1 MNRGLLESGGDMTPQ
16 ALADLIRLKAATSSE
31 GGPGRFLT
39 ALAGPP
45 GAGKSTLA
53 AELVAALG
61 AGAKAVPMDGFH
73 YDDRV
78 LVARGAR
85 ERKGAPDT
93 FDAQGFFHLLR
104 RLRVEDEVA
113 IPLFDRDLEIS
124 RAGADIVTKADRL
137 LVVEGNYLL
146 LNEAPWP
153 DCAPLFDLTVWIDV
167 PEAELERRLLARWAH
182 YGKSPEEARAW
193 INGNDMPNIRR
204 VTQGSRAADV
214 VVRWS

>member
-1 MNRGLLESGGDMTPQ
+1 MTPVD
-16 ALADLIRLKAATSSE
+16 LADLIRQKAE
-31 GGPGRFLT
+31 GQGRFLT

-45 GAGKSTLA
+45 GAGKSTLT

-78 LVARGAR
+78 LIARGAR
-85 ERKGAPDT
+85 DRKGAPDT

-146 LNEAPWP
+146 LNEAPWL

-193 INGNDMPNIRR
+193 IDGNDMPNIRR

>member
-1 MNRGLLESGGDMTPQ
+1 MTPFE
-16 ALADLIRLKAATSSE
+16 LAAVIRQKAT
-31 GGPGRFLT
+31 GQGRFLT

-53 AELVAALG
+53 AALVDALG
-61 AGAKAVPMDGFH
+61 QGAKAVPMDGFH

-78 LVARGAR
+78 LIARGAR
-85 ERKGAPDT
+85 DRKGAPDT

-104 RLRVEDEVA
+104 RLRSEGEVA

-124 RAGADIVTKADRL
+124 RAGADIVTPEDRL

-153 DCAPLFDLTVWIDV
+153 QAAPLFDLTVWIDV
-167 PEAELERRLLARWAH
+167 PEAELDRRLLARWAH
-182 YGKSPEEARAW
+182 YGKTPEQARAW
-193 INGNDMPNIRR
+193 IDGNDMPNIRR
-204 VTQGSRAADV
+204 VTRNSRAADV
-214 VVRWS
+214 VVRWG